1 MERRWQILTV
11 VSVAVFM
18 VSLDLFIVNIAF
30 PHIAGDFD
38 GASPAAMSW
47 VLNAYAIVIAALMI
61 PAGRMADRAGR
72 KRTFLAGMLLFAAG
86 SALCGAAPSLEVLVA
101 ARVIQA
107 AGAALLVPTS
117 LALLLPEFEPAE
129 RPAAIGIWAAVG
141 GIAAAAGPPL
151 GGLLVEASWRL
162 VFLVNVPVAL
172 AAVYYGRK
180 LLTESRDD
188 TQLRPDLPG
197 AALLAA
203 AVGVLALALVK
214 APAWGWGDAR
224 TVGGVAV
231 AVAGLAWF
239 GRRCATHPSPVIDPS
254 MLRVRSYALA
264 SAASLLFSAAFA
276 AMLLGVVLYM
286 TGVWGDSALRAGLA
300 LSPGPLMA
308 ATFAATSGRFAN
320 RLGQRALATTGLA
333 LFALACVWWRLR
345 LGVEPDYA
353 GEMLPGL
360 LLTGLGVGL
369 TLPSLASAASASLP
383 PARFATG
390 SAVFTMS
397 RQLGYVLG
405 VSILV
410 ALLGITAGGDPV
422 APFED
427 VWVFMAIAAA
437 LGSLAAFAIGVV
449 RPYVAPVATAAG
461 AGAVAEPGP
470 AAPAAVA
477 GAHRSA

>member
-1 MERRWQILTV
+1 MERRWQVLTV

-30 PHIAGDFD
+30 PDIAGDFD
-38 GASPAAMSW
+38 SASPAAVSW
-47 VLNAYAIVIAALMI
+47 VLNAYAIVIAALMV

-72 KRTFLAGMLLFAAG
+72 KRTFLAGLALFAAG
-86 SALCGAAPSLEVLVA
+86 SALCGAAPSIELLVA
-101 ARVIQA
+101 ARIVQA

-117 LALLLPEFEPAE
+117 LALLLPEFSAAE

-172 AAVYYGRK
+172 AAVWFGAR
-180 LLTESRDD
+180 LLRESRDEAPD
-188 TQLRPDLPG
+188 RPDLLG
-197 AALLAA
+197 SAILAA
-203 AVGVLALALVK
+203 AVGLLALALVK
-214 APAWGWGDAR
+214 APEWGWGDWR
-224 TVGGVAV
+224 TLAGGAF
-231 AVAGLAWF
+231 AAAGLAAFW
-239 GRRCATHPSPVIDPS
+239 RRCRTHPSPVIEPA
-254 MLRVRSYALA
+254 MMRVRSFALA
-264 SAASLLFSAAFA
+264 STASLLFSAAFA

-320 RLGQRALATTGLA
+320 RVGQRRLATTGLVV
-333 LFALACVWWRLR
+333 FAAGCLWWRLQ
-345 LGVEPDYA
+345 LGAEHAYA
-353 GEMLPGL
+353 AEMLPGL
-360 LLTGLGVGL
+360 LLSGTGVGL
-369 TLPSLASAASASLP
+369 VLPSLASAAAASLP

-405 VSILV
+405 VSVLV
-410 ALLGITAGGDPV
+410 ALLGSGGSFHAG
-422 APFED
+422 
-427 VWVFMAIAAA
+427 WVFMAVAAA
-437 LGSLAAFAIGVV
+437 LGAVAAFAIGTV
-449 RPYVAPVATAAG
+449 RPY
-461 AGAVAEPGP
+461 
-470 AAPAAVA
+470 AAPPPAPAPLSAAASDPAV
-477 GAHRSA
+477 

>member
-38 GASPAAMSW
+38 GARPAAMSW

-86 SALCGAAPSLEVLVA
+86 SALCGAAPSLAVLVT
-101 ARVIQA
+101 ARVVQA

-162 VFLVNVPVAL
+162 VFIVNVPVAL
-172 AAVYYGRK
+172 GAVYYGRR
-180 LLTESRDD
+180 LLRESRDEA
-188 TQLRPDLPG
+188 QLRPDLLG

-203 AVGVLALALVK
+203 AVGALALALVK
-214 APAWGWGDAR
+214 APEWGWGGPR
-224 TVGGVAV
+224 TLGGIAI
-231 AVAGLAWF
+231 AIAGLAWF
-239 GRRCATHPSPVIDPS
+239 ARRCATHASPVVEPS

-264 SAASLLFSAAFA
+264 STASLLFSAAFA
-276 AMLLGVVLYM
+276 AMLLGCVLFM

-345 LGVEPDYA
+345 LGAEPDYA

-360 LLTGLGVGL
+360 LATGIGVGL

-410 ALLGITAGGDPV
+410 ALLGAVAAADPV
-422 APFED
+422 AAFRSG
-427 VWVFMAIAAA
+427 WVFMAITAA
-437 LGSLAAFAIGVV
+437 LGALAAFGIGVV
-449 RPYVAPVATAAG
+449 RPYVAPAA
-461 AGAVAEPGP
+461 ASR
-470 AAPAAVA
+470 APAAAAAVEPA
-477 GAHRSA
+477 LGARGRA

>member
-1 MERRWQILTV
+1 MQRRWQVLTV

-38 GASPAAMSW
+38 GAGPAAMSW

-86 SALCGAAPSLEVLVA
+86 SALCGAAPSLAVLVA

-172 AAVYYGRK
+172 AAVYYGRR
-180 LLTESRDD
+180 LLRESRDE
-188 TQLRPDLPG
+188 TQVRPDLLG

-214 APAWGWGDAR
+214 APQWGWGDER
-224 TVGGVAV
+224 TVGGLAL
-231 AVAGLAWF
+231 AVAGLGWF
-239 GRRCATHPSPVIDPS
+239 GRRCATHPSPVIEPS

-264 SAASLLFSAAFA
+264 STASLLFSAAFA
-276 AMLLGVVLYM
+276 AMLLGCVLYM

-345 LGVEPDYA
+345 LGTEPDYA

-360 LLTGLGVGL
+360 LLTGIGVGL
-369 TLPSLASAASASLP
+369 TLPALASAASASMP

-410 ALLGITAGGDPV
+410 ALLGSVAAGDPV
-422 APFED
+422 AAFRD
-427 VWVFMAIAAA
+427 AWVFMAITAA

-449 RPYVAPVATAAG
+449 RPYVAPAA
-461 AGAVAEPGP
+461 APSPAPDPPPTAVA
-470 AAPAAVA
+470 AAAAV
-477 GAHRSA
+477 GARGSA